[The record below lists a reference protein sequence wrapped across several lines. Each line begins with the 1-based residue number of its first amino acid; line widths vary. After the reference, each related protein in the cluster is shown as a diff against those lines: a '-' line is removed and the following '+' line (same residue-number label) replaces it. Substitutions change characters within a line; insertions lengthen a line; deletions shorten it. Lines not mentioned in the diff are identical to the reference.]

1 MLALTVTDYR
11 ALWDVKNNKGGIAIK
26 IQGGKTLTI
35 KIDNHSQFV
44 ALRDLLENDNVV
56 FARQLFPD
64 TAP

>member
-1 MLALTVTDYR
+1 MALTVTDYR

>member
-1 MLALTVTDYR
+1 MWALTVTDYR

-44 ALRDLLENDNVV
+44 AIRDILKSDNVV
-56 FARQLFPD
+56 FEKQLFID
-64 TAP
+64 TEP